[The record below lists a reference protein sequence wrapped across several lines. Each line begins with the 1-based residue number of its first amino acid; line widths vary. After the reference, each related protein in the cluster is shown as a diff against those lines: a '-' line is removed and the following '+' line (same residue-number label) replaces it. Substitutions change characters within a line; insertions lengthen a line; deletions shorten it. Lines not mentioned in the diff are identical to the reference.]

1 MKSTKQIATWIGV
14 LALATNLAKSEL
26 LITASAANSVSVA
39 LVNGDT
45 LLGSNSR
52 VELGYF
58 SSAVN
63 RALFETYTTASSFT
77 TGWTSIAQGVSSWE
91 YAPGAFADGLFSVNT
106 ALSTGDN
113 SLLNR
118 QLFVLIGNASSIA
131 SSSEIAVVTNS
142 AWVVPTNPTGDVPD
156 VFTFDFLDVTSQ
168 QAGIMFGSYSAGGGA
183 YPDDGV
189 VDAVKLQTVVPEP
202 STGALMMI
210 GAVGLVALRR
220 LRKV

>member
-106 ALSTGDN
+106 ALSPN
-113 SLLNR
+113 
-118 QLFVLIGNASSIA
+118 
-131 SSSEIAVVTNS
+131 
-142 AWVVPTNPTGDVPD
+142 
-156 VFTFDFLDVTSQ
+156 
-168 QAGIMFGSYSAGGGA
+168 
-183 YPDDGV
+183 YPFP
-189 VDAVKLQTVVPEP
+189 KTYH
-202 STGALMMI
+202 
-210 GAVGLVALRR
+210 
-220 LRKV
+220 